1 MKTRRSIVTLA
12 LTLVLTAYVQ
22 GQEENGRLRT
32 QGRMY
37 EPLIAASAAR
47 YGIDPHLLWTIAY
60 LESRFKP
67 FAVSYKDG
75 KPCARGLMQ
84 FIPATARE
92 YGLRDPHSVP
102 AAVDAAARYLRDLL
116 RRFDGRGDLVLA
128 AYNAGEGTIDAY
140 RDGRRLILP
149 GGKVINPN
157 AVRTGGVPPYRET
170 QQYVLRGIR
179 IYQSIRGHG
188 FFPAKTN
195 TLQSDASLSS
205 RPGRAEA
212 SIYVLNLS
220 LSQARGDRT
229 AKSKQKKSETL

>member
-1 MKTRRSIVTLA
+1 MKTQRSVVILA
-12 LTLVLTAYVQ
+12 LTLLLTAYVQ
-22 GQEENGRLRT
+22 AQEENERLRT
-32 QGRMY
+32 RGRIY
-37 EPLIAASAAR
+37 EPLIVASAAR

-140 RDGRRLILP
+140 RDGRRLVLP

-157 AVRTGGVPPYRET
+157 AVRREVCRHIGKHSNMF
-170 QQYVLRGIR
+170 YVEFAFTRLFVVIDSFRHELR
-179 IYQSIRGHG
+179 HWN
-188 FFPAKTN
+188 PT
-195 TLQSDASLSS
+195 
-205 RPGRAEA
+205 RA
-212 SIYVLNLS
+212 
-220 LSQARGDRT
+220 
-229 AKSKQKKSETL
+229 